1 MSSVW
6 ISVVVIPLVLTELS
20 GWAAWLAAK
29 VARCAA
35 RRLGEPGA
43 DIRYAEVTA
52 TVAVV
57 PGPLT
62 QLVAAVGILA
72 ATPALRRVRHAIPE
86 ALTRHC
92 GHKPKLKMIFTPSTT
107 GLTSGCQMRARHV
120 PKSVGAVMSG
130 SWTASPRLVR

>member
-6 ISVVVIPLVLTELS
+6 IAVVVIPLLLTELS
-20 GWAAWLAAK
+20 GWAAWLATK

-35 RRLGEPGA
+35 RRLGEPDA
-43 DIRYAEVTA
+43 DVRYAKEVTA
-52 TVAVV
+52 TVAAV

-86 ALTRHC
+86 ALTPDRDHSC
-92 GHKPKLKMIFTPSTT
+92 K
-107 GLTSGCQMRARHV
+107 
-120 PKSVGAVMSG
+120 
-130 SWTASPRLVR
+130 